1 LREQLQLL
9 VELQAVDKTLY
20 DLEQELKVIPQSLDE
35 SEQAQK
41 ALEQSLGQAEAEL
54 AEVVRQRRDLEKA
67 NEGIRARTRRAENRL
82 MGSKT
87 QREYRAATAEIEEGK
102 DALKG
107 NDDAL
112 LELMERQESLEA
124 AVKKLSAEF
133 AQASAQAKE
142 RKKILTA
149 RAAELTKETNR
160 LQKSRQGLVKDVD
173 SELMGHYD
181 FIRER
186 KQGVALAPV
195 KAGTCLACH
204 MQLPAQQFNE
214 LLRMDKVMNCPSCNR
229 LMYLAE
235 AEQPEKSS

>member
-1 LREQLQLL
+1 MLEQLQLL

-20 DLEQELKVIPQSLDE
+20 DLEQELKAIPQSLSE

-41 ALEQSLGQAEAEL
+41 GLEQSLEQAKPEL
-54 AEVVRQRRDLEKA
+54 AEVIRQRHDLEKA
-67 NEGIRARTRRAENRL
+67 NEGIRARTRKAESRL

-102 DALKG
+102 DALKS
-107 NDDAL
+107 NDDNL
-112 LELMERQESLEA
+112 LELMERQEALEA
-124 AVKKLSAEF
+124 TVKKLSEEF

-142 RKKILTA
+142 RKEVLTA
-149 RAAELTKETNR
+149 RAGELTKEVNR

-173 SELMGHYD
+173 PELMGRYD
-181 FIRER
+181 FIRTR

-195 KAGTCLACH
+195 KAGTCMACH
-204 MQLPAQQFNE
+204 MHLPAQQFNE

-229 LMYLAE
+229 LMYWAD
-235 AEQPEKSS
+235 AEQLGKSS